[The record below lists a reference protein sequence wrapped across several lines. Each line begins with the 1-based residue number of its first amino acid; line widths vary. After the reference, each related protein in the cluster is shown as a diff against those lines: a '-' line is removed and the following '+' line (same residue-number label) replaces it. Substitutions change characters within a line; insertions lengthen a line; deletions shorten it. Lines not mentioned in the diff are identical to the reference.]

1 MSEAKE
7 DAREKGI
14 VVIESCTNCDHFE
27 GAKLYLDLYLSQ
39 FDDQESY
46 DELILIYEKK
56 RKELNCENL

>member
-14 VVIESCTNCDHFE
+14 VIIESCTNCEHFE
-27 GAKLYLDLYLSQ
+27 GAKLYLELYHSQ
-39 FDDQESY
+39 FNDQESY

-56 RKELNCENL
+56 KQELNCEKL